1 MNFNVLKCILAATLL
16 STLSS
21 IQPSAAEIS
30 NRGGILSDYSDE
42 TQSGNVTGRV
52 FADSGEP
59 LVGVMVYIKGTTTG
73 VQTDLDGRYSIRPP
87 FEGETYTLVFQYLG
101 MVTQE
106 IRVKNQRT
114 LNVTLIT
121 DNELDG
127 SIIVGA
133 YGTRQKRE
141 DLVGSAYQVNAAEL
155 KDKPKTRIETM
166 LKGLVPGLDVS
177 NRSDYAST
185 VRGRYDTR
193 IRGDA
198 SLNASN
204 EPLWVIDGTPYYTG
218 DRNNMMTGMPSTISP
233 LSFLNPDEIE
243 SITILKDADQTTIYG
258 ANGSNGVILIT
269 TKSGQ
274 RNTPLQVFADVQFS
288 VSAPDYS
295 TMVKVMNASQY
306 MEVAKEAWTNS
317 GYTMDNFPFQ
327 DNDMNSYSTTST
339 DWSRLY
345 LGIGDSQNVHL
356 GLTHGTDKASTRTGF
371 SYYRENM
378 SIKGNDTQRFTF
390 NTRNSYHFNKR
401 INLDAALD
409 AAYIINNVFD
419 LAHSY
424 LETLPIIDPYYEN
437 GSYRLHYKTIENGK
451 WVTRKFNDNL
461 IPTRE
466 EDKNIY
472 KTLSTNAKLKL
483 NINIIEGLDISSDLS
498 FGFKSNQTE
507 VYNSQNTVK
516 GIDTYGNPVGALNKT
531 ASTYVTIENVNKI
544 SYDRNFRKHHISAYA
559 GIVLKSQVNKSLGA
573 SVRDFA
579 NDRLQEIQYGDK
591 STLSA
596 SSYTSN
602 SRELSYL
609 VRGTYSYDSRYYF
622 AANFRRDG
630 NSSFGKYARWS
641 NFWSVGTSWNI
652 HKENFFHSSLIK
664 MLKFKFSYGYTGN
677 SRIDTSAAT
686 GTYVISP
693 SYSYGSISSGAV
705 LSTVPNPGLTWE
717 TTEKINTGIRI
728 ELKDIMD
735 AEVEF
740 FNETTFNM
748 LNKIYV
754 SRSIAADRVYAN
766 MGSMRN
772 RGIDLDLTFYNFN
785 RREFR
790 WTTKL
795 NISHQNNRILSLN
808 EGMTTSFGTYVYQE
822 GAEKGAMYLVRW
834 AGVDPSDGSP
844 MWYDRNGNITK
855 SYSDNNRVVL
865 KDKRVSPMLYGGL
878 NNILSYRNW
887 TLAFNITYSIGGW
900 GAPTYLNRFL
910 SDGYDIT
917 GGNQAVEVYYDR
929 WKTPGQAAAVPKVS
943 QVSTKS
949 GMYSTRQLY
958 NKTYFDLSSASLT
971 YDLPQQAVSKMK
983 IKGMSISLI
992 GNNLYFLTPDQKR
1005 DRNSYK
1011 TYSSGYPRIR
1021 SFSLSINC
1029 QF

>member
-1 MNFNVLKCILAATLL
+1 M
-16 STLSS
+16 
-21 IQPSAAEIS
+21 
-30 NRGGILSDYSDE
+30 
-42 TQSGNVTGRV
+42 
-52 FADSGEP
+52 
-59 LVGVMVYIKGTTTG
+59 
-73 VQTDLDGRYSIRPP
+73 
-87 FEGETYTLVFQYLG
+87 
-101 MVTQE
+101 
-106 IRVKNQRT
+106 
-114 LNVTLIT
+114 
-121 DNELDG
+121 
-127 SIIVGA
+127 
-133 YGTRQKRE
+133 
-141 DLVGSAYQVNAAEL
+141 
-155 KDKPKTRIETM
+155 
-166 LKGLVPGLDVS
+166 
-177 NRSDYAST
+177 
-185 VRGRYDTR
+185 
-193 IRGDA
+193 
-198 SLNASN
+198 
-204 EPLWVIDGTPYYTG
+204 
-218 DRNNMMTGMPSTISP
+218 
-233 LSFLNPDEIE
+233 
-243 SITILKDADQTTIYG
+243 
-258 ANGSNGVILIT
+258 
-269 TKSGQ
+269 
-274 RNTPLQVFADVQFS
+274 
-288 VSAPDYS
+288 
-295 TMVKVMNASQY
+295 
-306 MEVAKEAWTNS
+306 
-317 GYTMDNFPFQ
+317 
-327 DNDMNSYSTTST
+327 
-339 DWSRLY
+339 
-345 LGIGDSQNVHL
+345 
-356 GLTHGTDKASTRTGF
+356 
-371 SYYRENM
+371 
-378 SIKGNDTQRFTF
+378 
-390 NTRNSYHFNKR
+390 
-401 INLDAALD
+401 
-409 AAYIINNVFD
+409 
-419 LAHSY
+419 
-424 LETLPIIDPYYEN
+424 
-437 GSYRLHYKTIENGK
+437 
-451 WVTRKFNDNL
+451 
-461 IPTRE
+461 
-466 EDKNIY
+466 
-472 KTLSTNAKLKL
+472 
-483 NINIIEGLDISSDLS
+483 
-498 FGFKSNQTE
+498 
-507 VYNSQNTVK
+507 
-516 GIDTYGNPVGALNKT
+516 
-531 ASTYVTIENVNKI
+531 
-544 SYDRNFRKHHISAYA
+544 
-559 GIVLKSQVNKSLGA
+559 
-573 SVRDFA
+573 
-579 NDRLQEIQYGDK
+579 
-591 STLSA
+591 
-596 SSYTSN
+596 
-602 SRELSYL
+602 
-609 VRGTYSYDSRYYF
+609 
-622 AANFRRDG
+622 
-630 NSSFGKYARWS
+630 
-641 NFWSVGTSWNI
+641 
-652 HKENFFHSSLIK
+652 
-664 MLKFKFSYGYTGN
+664 
-677 SRIDTSAAT
+677 
-686 GTYVISP
+686 ISP